1 MLYSINTF
9 TRRGLC
15 SAALLLVLF
24 YTYAFNLVLAA
35 DGSTIINP
43 LGITFAYNLAWV
55 SVESSTFGVSL
66 KASPQSTYQPDT
78 KWSLLL
84 RFAPDAQANITA
96 ISKGWGLGIYD
107 YASWALL
114 PSKKP
119 FEPMQFTVT
128 TSAKMDLENTV
139 TNFAE
144 PKTLIL
150 VPEAKPNKDSLGYT
164 LIKNNDYTVNAGVN
178 LAEIPKDPYGEWESL
193 VDINS
198 ESVLDVTGD
207 PTPSSS
213 IQTQSSTLQESSP
226 SPEPSS
232 TDAPNS
238 DSSEA
243 LKEMS
248 TASDEL
254 SSETHVSVSIETVL
268 PPFKFVKGD
277 PNYDPSTDPIGTML
291 GAPKIGLYLVN
302 SILGIGVIAHILGTI
317 RRYQYR
323 REYQLSMMQSKNGN
337 SLA

>member
-1 MLYSINTF
+1 MLYSINTL
-9 TRRGLC
+9 TRRWLY
-15 SAALLLVLF
+15 SAALFVLL
-24 YTYAFNLVLAA
+24 YTSAFNLALAA
-35 DGSTIINP
+35 DGSTTINP

-66 KASPQSTYQPDT
+66 TASPQSTYQPGT
-78 KWSLLL
+78 EWSLLL
-84 RFAPDAQANITA
+84 RFAPDARANITA

-119 FEPMQFTVT
+119 FEPMEFTVT

-150 VPEAKPNKDSLGYT
+150 VPEAQPNKDSLGYT

-178 LAEIPKDPYGEWESL
+178 LAEIPKEPYGEWESL

-198 ESVLDVTGD
+198 ESVVDVTGD

-213 IQTQSSTLQESSP
+213 TPTQSSTLPDSTS
-226 SPEPSS
+226 SPEPSP
-232 TDAPNS
+232 TDAHSS
-238 DSSEA
+238 DPDEA
-243 LKEMS
+243 LKEIS
-248 TASDEL
+248 TAGDE
-254 SSETHVSVSIETVL
+254 SSETHASMSIETVL

-277 PNYDPSTDPIGTML
+277 PNYDASTDPIGTML

-302 SILGIGVIAHILGTI
+302 SILGVGVIAHILGTI

-323 REYQLSMMQSKNGN
+323 REYQLSVMQSKSGN

>member
-1 MLYSINTF
+1 MLYSINTL
-9 TRRGLC
+9 TRRWLYL
-15 SAALLLVLF
+15 AALLVLF
-24 YTYAFNLVLAA
+24 YTSAFNLALAA
-35 DGSTIINP
+35 DGSTTINP

-55 SVESSTFGVSL
+55 NVESSTFGVSL

-78 KWSLLL
+78 EWSLLL

-119 FEPMQFTVT
+119 FEPMEFTVT

-150 VPEAKPNKDSLGYT
+150 VPEARPNKDSLGYT
-164 LIKNNDYTVNAGVN
+164 LIKNNDYTVNAGIN
-178 LAEIPKDPYGEWESL
+178 LAEIPKEPYGEWESL
-193 VDINS
+193 VDIDT
-198 ESVLDVTGD
+198 ESVLDVTGS
-207 PTPSSS
+207 PAPSPSTP
-213 IQTQSSTLQESSP
+213 TQSSTLSESSS

-232 TDAPNS
+232 TNAHSS
-238 DSSEA
+238 DSDEA

-248 TASDEL
+248 TAGDE
-254 SSETHVSVSIETVL
+254 SSETHVSVSTETVL

-277 PNYDPSTDPIGTML
+277 PNYDASTDPIGTML

-323 REYQLSMMQSKNGN
+323 REYQLSVMQSKNGN